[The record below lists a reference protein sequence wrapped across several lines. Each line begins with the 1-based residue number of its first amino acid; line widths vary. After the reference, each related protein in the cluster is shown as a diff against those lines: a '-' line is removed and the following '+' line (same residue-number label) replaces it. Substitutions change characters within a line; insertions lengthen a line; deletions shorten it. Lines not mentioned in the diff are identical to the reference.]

1 MKLIVNGD
9 DFGFS
14 KEINR
19 NIIKCHNDGI
29 LTSTTLIAYGEGF
42 DEAVEMAK
50 SHPQLGVG
58 VHLILDGDFKLT
70 KTPKSLINSKTGYFY
85 SYSDVIKKI
94 NDGAFS
100 HSDLVKE
107 YSCQIEKIL
116 DAGVHVTHLDHHHHL
131 HRYFPILNA
140 VIEVSKKYNIN
151 YIRPQKII
159 SLDKMSFYKKIYREF
174 HHFYLNKRSNS
185 VGGYF
190 GFISFSKDIMKK
202 SFEYALSSN
211 NEVVELMVHP
221 SKSNGEIDFLTDKE
235 IIGLCNNKLINYSEL

>member
-1 MKLIVNGD
+1 MKIIVNGD

-19 NIIKCHNDGI
+19 DIIKCHKDGI
-29 LTSTTLIAYGEGF
+29 LTSATLIAYGEGF
-42 DEAVEMAK
+42 DDAVEMAK
-50 SHPQLGVG
+50 SHPKLGVG

-70 KTPKSLINSKTGYFY
+70 KTPKSLINPKTGYFY
-85 SYSDVIKKI
+85 SYGDIIKKI
-94 NDGAFS
+94 RDGALL
-100 HSDLVKE
+100 HRDLVEE
-107 YSCQIEKIL
+107 YSFQIEKIL
-116 DAGVHVTHLDHHHHL
+116 NAGINITHIDHHHHL
-131 HRYFPILNA
+131 HLYFPILNA
-140 VIEVSKKYNIN
+140 LIEVSKKYNIN
-151 YIRPQKII
+151 YIRSQKII
-159 SLDKMSFYKKIYREF
+159 SLDKISFYKKIYREF

-221 SKSNGEIDFLTDKE
+221 SKSNGEMDFLTDKE
-235 IIGLCNNKLINYSEL
+235 IISLCDNKLINYSKL